1 VLAGSYRRKGEVL
14 AVFGNLTGRSVSFK
28 LSLDNSRLKLGG
40 RAVPVDAETGARLK
54 DGTVEI
60 APYDM
65 KLVLISDTGSI

>member
-1 VLAGSYRRKGEVL
+1 
-14 AVFGNLTGRSVSFK
+14 
-28 LSLDNSRLKLGG
+28 LKLGG